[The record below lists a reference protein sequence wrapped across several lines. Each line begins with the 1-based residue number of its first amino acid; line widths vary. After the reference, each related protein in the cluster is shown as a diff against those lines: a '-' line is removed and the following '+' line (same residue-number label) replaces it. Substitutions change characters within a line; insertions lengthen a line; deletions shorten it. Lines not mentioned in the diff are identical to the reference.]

1 MFIAKRINIILPRDK
16 KVVQTNVRL
25 RTVSQLYQYV
35 KDTSKKKKKK
45 KKKKKSF
52 LFKNNLRTI
61 TISLQ

>member
-45 KKKKKSF
+45 TCEQFRNVSIYKKYTQVK
-52 LFKNNLRTI
+52 
-61 TISLQ
+61 

>member
-45 KKKKKSF
+45 KKKIVKNFLMYQYKKSTR
-52 LFKNNLRTI
+52 K
-61 TISLQ
+61 

>member
-45 KKKKKSF
+45 KKKK
-52 LFKNNLRTI
+52 NLRTI
-61 TISLQ
+61 S

>member
-45 KKKKKSF
+45 KKKKLANNFVMYQYIKSTR
-52 LFKNNLRTI
+52 K
-61 TISLQ
+61 